1 MSQLSMKV
9 RLFAFGAVVSTL
21 VGTMAAPSLKADN
34 SVEPVIAHAAPTQVI
49 ATAQSEIAVER
60 SVAREVQGGAS
71 IAAPTQGSV
80 EILQAIFDFILALLG
95 L

>member
-1 MSQLSMKV
+1 MKSQLSAKV
-9 RLFAFGAVVSTL
+9 RLFAFGAVMSTL
-21 VGTMAAPSLKADN
+21 VGTTMAAPSLNAQR
-34 SVEPVIAHAAPTQVI
+34 SVEMTVVSATPTQV
-49 ATAQSEIAVER
+49 AAVAQPTVLADHAIEAE
-60 SVAREVQGGAS
+60 GAS